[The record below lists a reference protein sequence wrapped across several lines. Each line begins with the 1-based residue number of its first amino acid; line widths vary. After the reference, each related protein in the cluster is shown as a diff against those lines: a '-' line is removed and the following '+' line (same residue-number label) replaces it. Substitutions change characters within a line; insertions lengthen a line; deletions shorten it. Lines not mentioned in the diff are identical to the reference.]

1 MTLSLERKSTSQSW
15 GFRVVGGTDVEL
27 ILQVDLVRKTFLMC
41 VYFLSLGFDLK
52 LNISKADAN

>member
-1 MTLSLERKSTSQSW
+1 MTLSLERKSTGQSW

-27 ILQVDLVRKTFLMC
+27 ILQVDLVRKKLFLMC

-52 LNISKADAN
+52 